1 MRFYVGI
8 LGLFLS
14 GCNVAGEGVA
24 EAAAGDVSA
33 ATKKLRDKT
42 KSEGDADVTNVYA
55 RKETNGTWTFHVSV
69 NHGDVGLDDFAD
81 GWDIVTTDGDVVKLE
96 PNHRFTKSLRA
107 PHVDEQP
114 FTRTR
119 RGLEIP
125 DGIEKVRVRA
135 HDSNGG
141 FGGKEVVVNLS
152 KRFGAGFTVLR
163 KN

>member
-1 MRFYVGI
+1 MI
-8 LGLFLS
+8 LC
-14 GCNVAGEGVA
+14 GCNVAAEGAA
-24 EAAAGDVSA
+24 EAAGGDVSA
-33 ATKKLRDKT
+33 AAAKLRDKT
-42 KSEGDADVTNVYA
+42 QGTGDADVTNVYA

-69 NHGDVGLDDFAD
+69 NHGDVDLEDFVD
-81 GWDIVTTDGDVVKLE
+81 GWDVVTVDGDVVKLE

-107 PHVDEQP
+107 PHVEEQP

-119 RGLEIP
+119 KGLEIP
-125 DGIEKVRVRA
+125 AGIEKVRVRA

-141 FGGKEVVVNLS
+141 FGGKEVLVDLS